1 MNLPASTRFFF
12 NLCSILRRSTNLYC
26 ELASCEAEGYY
37 LFFPVCAY
45 VLCFL
50 GSLFCVLGTVTQRSI
65 ISFGYDD
72 FVLVLESGDKDLF
85 L

>member
-1 MNLPASTRFFF
+1 VNW
-12 NLCSILRRSTNLYC
+12 LRVKPRGIIS
-26 ELASCEAEGYY
+26 
-37 LFFPVCAY
+37 FFPCAY

-72 FVLVLESGDKDLF
+72 FILVSESGDKYLF